1 MFFRFRPP
9 PTQARRA
16 RFPRSRISA
25 TLYGEEIVPAGVL
38 YVPAR
43 DGVISED
50 GDISDAELE
59 KKRSKGLRRSGL
71 VLSDPEVIRA
81 MEHADTPK
89 YIPVDFKK
97 NGPVGDAL
105 VSAERLGTLARHID
119 QTLCEM
125 ASELRRGS
133 IAADPYYAGQQ
144 ENACINC
151 DYFDACR
158 FADGENGESMRS
170 TPHLPAT
177 KVWSVLEGGEEDGE
191 V

>member
-1 MFFRFRPP
+1 
-9 PTQARRA
+9 
-16 RFPRSRISA
+16 
-25 TLYGEEIVPAGVL
+25 
-38 YVPAR
+38 
-43 DGVISED
+43 
-50 GDISDAELE
+50 
-59 KKRSKGLRRSGL
+59 
-71 VLSDPEVIRA
+71 

-97 NGPVGDAL
+97 NGPAGDAL

>member
-1 MFFRFRPP
+1 MC
-9 PTQARRA
+9 
-16 RFPRSRISA
+16 I
-25 TLYGEEIVPAGVL
+25 
-38 YVPAR
+38 R
-43 DGVISED
+43 D
-50 GDISDAELE
+50 
-59 KKRSKGLRRSGL
+59 R
-71 VLSDPEVIRA
+71 
-81 MEHADTPK
+81 

-97 NGPVGDAL
+97 NGPAGDAL

-177 KVWSVLEGGEEDGE
+177 KVWSVLEGGGEDGE